1 MSCED
6 RIYNEINRL
15 YPKIN
20 EIKKNNIF
28 SYSEVSEEQQT
39 PIPVT
44 AIVDDEYN
52 LSSGV
57 LQTYQNW
64 TIPNDVDT
72 CFYNAQKTYS
82 KKKYDDNKYISKNV
96 NKLSGLLFRKVEL
109 TNIKSYNEN
118 IFENVPFDENN
129 IINTFSIV
137 DGFRNYE
144 KSYEGFT
151 LIESFQSSDQVFNNL
166 NDDKENCIEIFG
178 YFFPRETGE
187 HTFKLCDANID
198 YLWISNDNGLYD
210 YTVNNAD
217 IHKNTVNMGNGKEC
231 KVYLMKN
238 NYYPIRF
245 HIRKNSSTSFLL
257 QIIDPM
263 GSNISSNTD
272 NHNYFVTLTENGS
285 IYYKKLLYFA
295 LTKIDKNSEFQ
306 CHFIEDKKTNY
317 DTIKKIK
324 SNPPF
329 VYKYVEIPTEITYES
344 GIFNVQ
350 GVHGEE
356 VTVGLEVPEGGYI
369 EVIDA
374 KWGLDSDQTI
384 DVPKVFVEDHTDPN
398 IIMRTNEY
406 NYPYTTVRKNEP
418 AKWDGSARN
427 GFYYKEYINQGYWG
441 GNIGW
446 FATRTPSNNP
456 TSPNQLN
463 RSTQV
468 KHVIN
473 QGLRHNSSYVFEGII
488 TASNYGG
495 NRLGDWNSAG
505 FLLESDDKARLIIK
519 SVGGDRHNSDG
530 QVMIDM
536 ESNAGRPAGWIDVAF
551 IQNSRYS
558 FTLYCGNGGGNGFVR
573 VKFRKYHK
581 QKRGGYHTS
590 NGYDIMNGSNGG
602 ATNAFRQF
610 CTVSHLWEDFGRVK
624 EVQIPDTVKNK
635 TQHVMRK
642 EYIEPTPQENVT
654 RYIPTLFKA
663 VEDVT
668 NKIKS
673 KVVGQM
679 RTLVLDGDYNSLAE
693 PFAIQVEDKIKNE
706 NLQKTLRIQYK
717 YYLPDPQGTS
727 NKKLFVSDEGAL
739 VLAYDYNNT
748 TNYEIISKLPSDVF
762 CPSGNEC
769 NGYFKIENDGML
781 SLMKDGSK
789 LWNTT
794 TSFYKNFDDEN
805 NPLANFAFPDNI
817 VENGYWRDTLT
828 ADFFEKG
835 VELTSKNSLIS
846 ENNKFKLTFRENKLT
861 IVYCINSYISEEINN
876 KLVNYTI
883 LNENIVTTT
892 DGTSKQIYFLYR
904 INASDLVGK
913 KILKYEDKLN
923 NMKTIQELP
932 NNFTEVLKFTHYEE
946 TKNALPLM
954 NTNEY
959 AKIANNHRVGD
970 YLTTDDNLETCKTKC
985 EEEAECDHFFFM
997 NTRNGDKCV
1006 RDKNSNNLPI
1016 YTTNSSNMDNDTNN
1030 ISASNMYKKQ
1040 YEIKSYCASNL
1051 TTSLNKEDATA
1062 FNDFNMI
1069 YESKLEND
1077 PFKTYFCSDSKYWDI
1092 SDKMTQL
1099 YNSSCK
1105 TEGFRNK
1112 EGFSENCGTI
1122 ECVNDKLD
1130 ELKNVNIKDIEK
1142 KQVKINDTYNRIA
1155 GQYDELGKNVDTV
1168 ILDQTVNEIPDKYK
1182 KNLTSYSPN
1191 TNTRDAREDDSKTLL
1206 IYENSFYTVA
1216 TISMASILIAA
1227 VILARD

>member
-44 AIVDDEYN
+44 AIVDDEHN

-109 TNIKSYNEN
+109 TNIKSYHEN

-151 LIESFQSSDQVFNNL
+151 LIESFESSDQVFNNL

-231 KVYLMKN
+231 KVYLIKN

-245 HIRKNSSTSFLL
+245 HIRKNSTTSFLL

-263 GSNISSNTD
+263 GSNISSNID

-295 LTKIDKNSEFQ
+295 LTKNDKNSEFQ

-344 GIFNVQ
+344 GIFNIQ

-356 VTVGLEVPEGGYI
+356 LTVGLEVPEGGYI

-398 IIMRTNEY
+398 IILRTNEY
-406 NYPYTTVRKNEP
+406 NYPYTTVRENPNK
-418 AKWDGSARN
+418 KWDGSIRN
-427 GFYYKEYINQGYWG
+427 DFYYKEYKYKGNWSGDNGYFSRNKPTNDPKNDSEINSTHQTIES
-441 GNIGW
+441 IGK
-446 FATRTPSNNP
+446 SNGCYSCGP
-456 TSPNQLN
+456 GDAVEAWHDIAPN
-463 RSTQV
+463 ST
-468 KHVIN
+468 
-473 QGLRHNSSYVFEGII
+473 YVFE
-488 TASNYGG
+488 
-495 NRLGDWNSAG
+495 AG
-505 FLLESDDKARLIIK
+505 ELNNIDK
-519 SVGGDRHNSDG
+519 H
-530 QVMIDM
+530 
-536 ESNAGRPAGWIDVAF
+536 W
-551 IQNSRYS
+551 Y
-558 FTLYCGNGGGNGFVR
+558 
-573 VKFRKYHK
+573 
-581 QKRGGYHTS
+581 
-590 NGYDIMNGSNGG
+590 
-602 ATNAFRQF
+602 RQF
-610 CTVSHLWEDFGRVK
+610 RADIYRCRIQIYLNDELKMDTSSYNGTQTDHIAEFPNSELKKIKVIVGTGGHYGKVMLSYRRRFKWGKDWHWGHYYTFKTEYSYGDSWRQPIEIKHRWEDFGIVK
-624 EVQIPDTVKNK
+624 NAPVADTVENK

-693 PFAIQVEDKIKNE
+693 PFAIEVEDKIKNE

-739 VLAYDYNNT
+739 VLAYDYNDT
-748 TNYEIISKLPSDVF
+748 TNYEIISKLPSDVL
-762 CPSGNEC
+762 CASGNEC

-794 TSFYKNFDDEN
+794 TSFYKDFDDEN

-835 VELTSKNSLIS
+835 QELTSKNSLIS

-904 INASDLVGK
+904 INASDLAGK

-923 NMKTIQELP
+923 NMKTMQELP

-946 TKNALPLM
+946 TKDALPLM

-970 YLTTDDNLETCKTKC
+970 YLTTGDNLEECKTKC

-997 NTRNGDKCV
+997 NTRNGVKCV

-1040 YEIKSYCASNL
+1040 YEIKSYCASNI

-1062 FNDFNMI
+1062 FDDFNMI

-1130 ELKNVNIKDIEK
+1130 ELKNINIEDIEK
-1142 KQVKINDTYNRIA
+1142 KQVKINEVYNSIS